1 MSAPTALT
9 RERRELLADLIEQL
23 PNARGR
29 MRAQTERAIERL
41 ELELAPGRAAAAEAV
56 AK

>member
-1 MSAPTALT
+1 MNAATAF
-9 RERRELLADLIEQL
+9 RDGRRALLADLIEQL
-23 PNARGR
+23 PNAEGR
-29 MRAQTERAIERL
+29 MRAQTERAIKRL

>member
-1 MSAPTALT
+1 MDG
-9 RERRELLADLIEQL
+9 RRKLLADLIDQL
-23 PNARGR
+23 PGTTGR
-29 MRAQTERAIERL
+29 MRVHTERAIKRL